1 MRRNS
6 ARGGPATTVAAVA
19 VVLAVVLGASA
30 CTGEKDLA
38 EARTQTPAELLA
50 SARTKL
56 ETSPSVSFTLE
67 SKGLPGEAVGISGAR
82 GTGRF
87 TPPSFK
93 GTLNATINGVTGAV
107 DVIAVEQDVFMKFF
121 TPGYNPIDPADY
133 GAPNPA
139 QLFDTKTGI
148 TSLVDQTQG
157 VQKDATVRDG
167 ADVLATVKGT
177 LPGEAVADLLVAGDR
192 SATFDV
198 TYGITDRGGEL
209 RTVVLSGPFYEGA
222 SSTYTLRLKRLDQP
236 VEITR
241 P

>member
-1 MRRNS
+1 M
-6 ARGGPATTVAAVA
+6 AVA
-19 VVLAVVLGASA
+19 LGASA
-30 CTGEKDLA
+30 CTGEEKKA
-38 EARTQTPAELLA
+38 EAKGQTPAELLS
-50 SARTKL
+50 SARARL

-67 SKGLPGEAVGISGAR
+67 SANLPGKAVGISGAK

-93 GTLNATINGVTGAV
+93 GTLNATINGVTGTVDVVAV
-107 DVIAVEQDVFMKFF
+107 DKQVWMKFF
-121 TPGYNPIDPADY
+121 TPDYNPINPADY

-148 TSLVDQTQG
+148 TSLVDKTQG
-157 VQKDATVRDG
+157 VQKEGTVRDG

-177 LPGEAVADLLVAGDR
+177 LPGSAVADLLVVGDR

-198 TYGITDRGGEL
+198 SYGITDRGGEL
-209 RTVVLSGPFYEGA
+209 RRVVLTGPFYQGA
-222 SSTYTLRLKRLDQP
+222 TSTYTLRLKRLDQP

>member
-1 MRRNS
+1 VV
-6 ARGGPATTVAAVA
+6 AALAAAVA
-19 VVLAVVLGASA
+19 LGTAA
-30 CTGEKDLA
+30 CTGDEEQA
-38 EARTQTPAELLA
+38 TGRGQTPAELLS

-67 SKGLPGEAVGISGAR
+67 SANLPGKAVGISGAK

-93 GTLNATINGVTGAV
+93 GTLDATVNGVTGTV
-107 DVIAVEQDVFMKFF
+107 DVIAVDQQVWMKFF
-121 TPGYNPIDPADY
+121 TPDYNPIDPKDY

-139 QLFDTKTGI
+139 RLFDTTTGV
-148 TSLVDQTQG
+148 TSLVGKTQG
-157 VQKDATVRDG
+157 VQKEGTVRDG

-177 LPGEAVADLLVAGDR
+177 LPGSAVADLLVVGDR

-209 RTVVLSGPFYEGA
+209 RRVVLTGPFYQGA
-222 SSTYTLRLKRLDQP
+222 TSTYTLRLKRLDQP

>member
-1 MRRNS
+1 MRLTG
-6 ARGGPATTVAAVA
+6 ARRGTPRAVALAA
-19 VVLAVVLGASA
+19 VVLAVALGASA
-30 CTGEKDLA
+30 CTGDEDAA
-38 EARTQTPAELLA
+38 EAKGQTPAELLA

-67 SKGLPGEAVGISGAR
+67 SAGLPGKAVGISGAK

-87 TPPSFK
+87 TPPAFK

-107 DVIAVEQDVFMKFF
+107 DVIAVERDVFMKFF

-148 TSLVDQTQG
+148 TSLVDKTQG
-157 VQKDATVRDG
+157 LEKDATVRDG
-167 ADVLATVKGT
+167 ADVLATMKGT
-177 LPGEAVADLLVAGDR
+177 LRGAAVADLLVVGDR
-192 SATFDV
+192 AGTFDV
-198 TYGITDRGGEL
+198 TYGVTDRSHEL
-209 RTVVLSGPFYEGA
+209 RTVVLTGPFYEGA
-222 SSTYTLRLKRLDQP
+222 TSTYTLRLKRLDQP

>member
-1 MRRNS
+1 M
-6 ARGGPATTVAAVA
+6 AGVALAVA
-19 VVLAVVLGASA
+19 LGASA
-30 CTGEKDLA
+30 CTGGE
-38 EARTQTPAELLA
+38 EHARAKGQTPAELLT
-50 SARTKL
+50 SARAKL

-67 SKGLPGEAVGISGAR
+67 SANLPGKAVGISGAK

-93 GTLNATINGVTGAV
+93 GTLNATISGVTGSV
-107 DVIAVEQDVFMKFF
+107 DVIAVDKDVWMKFF
-121 TPGYNPIDPADY
+121 TPDYNPIDPADY

-148 TSLVDQTQG
+148 TSLVDTTQG
-157 VQKDATVRDG
+157 VQKEGTVRDG

-177 LPGEAVADLLVAGDR
+177 LPGSAVADLLVVGDR

-198 TYGITDRGGEL
+198 SYGITDPGGEL
-209 RTVVLSGPFYEGA
+209 RRVVLTGPFYKGA
-222 SSTYTLRLKRLDQP
+222 TSTYTLRLKRLDQP

>member
-1 MRRNS
+1 V
-6 ARGGPATTVAAVA
+6 VAATA
-19 VVLAVVLGASA
+19 LAVGLGAAA
-30 CTGEKDLA
+30 CTGE
-38 EARTQTPAELLA
+38 EQTQAKGQSPAELLS

-67 SKGLPGEAVGISGAR
+67 SAGLPGKAVGVSGAR

-93 GTLNATINGVTGAV
+93 GTLNATISGVTGTV
-107 DVIAVEQDVFMKFF
+107 DVVAVEKDVWMKFF
-121 TPGYNPIDPADY
+121 TPDYNPIDPADY

-148 TSLVDQTQG
+148 TSLVDKTQG
-157 VQKDATVRDG
+157 VQKEGTVRDG
-167 ADVLATVKGT
+167 PDVLATVKGT
-177 LPGEAVADLLVAGDR
+177 LPGSAVADLLVVGDR
-192 SATFDV
+192 AATFDA
-198 TYGITDRGGEL
+198 TYGITNPGGEL
-209 RTVVLSGPFYEGA
+209 RRVVLSGPFYKGA
-222 SSTYTLRLKRLDQP
+222 TSTYTLRLKRLDQA

>member
-1 MRRNS
+1 
-6 ARGGPATTVAAVA
+6 VAAVA
-19 VVLAVVLGASA
+19 VVLAVALGASA
-30 CTGEKDLA
+30 CTGEEKRA
-38 EARTQTPAELLA
+38 EAKGQTPAELLA
-50 SARTKL
+50 SARTRL

-67 SKGLPGEAVGISGAR
+67 SAGLPGKAVGISGAR

-139 QLFDTKTGI
+139 QLFDTRAGI
-148 TSLVDQTQG
+148 TSLVDRTQG
-157 VQKDATVRDG
+157 VEKAATVRDG

-192 SATFDV
+192 AATFDV

-209 RTVVLSGPFYEGA
+209 RTVVLSGPFYQGA

>member
-1 MRRNS
+1 
-6 ARGGPATTVAAVA
+6 
-19 VVLAVVLGASA
+19 
-30 CTGEKDLA
+30 
-38 EARTQTPAELLA
+38 
-50 SARTKL
+50 
-56 ETSPSVSFTLE
+56 
-67 SKGLPGEAVGISGAR
+67 
-82 GTGRF
+82 
-87 TPPSFK
+87 
-93 GTLNATINGVTGAV
+93 V

-139 QLFDTKTGI
+139 QLFDTKAGI
-148 TSLVDQTQG
+148 TSLVDRTQG
-157 VQKDATVRDG
+157 VEKAATVRDG

-192 SATFDV
+192 AATFDV

-209 RTVVLSGPFYEGA
+209 RTVVLSGPFYQGA

>member
-1 MRRNS
+1 MRLIG
-6 ARGGPATTVAAVA
+6 ARRGTPRTVAVAA
-19 VVLAVVLGASA
+19 VVLALALGAAA
-30 CTGEKDLA
+30 CSGDEEAA
-38 EARTQTPAELLA
+38 EASGQTPNELLA

-67 SKGLPGEAVGISGAR
+67 SQGLPGEAVGVSGAK

-93 GTLNATINGVTGAV
+93 GTLNATISGVTGAV
-107 DVIAVEQDVFMKFF
+107 DVIAVEKDVYMKFF
-121 TPGYNPIDPADY
+121 TPGYNPIDPAAY

-148 TSLVDQTQG
+148 TSLVDRTQG
-157 VQKDATVRDG
+157 LQKDATVRDG
-167 ADVLATVKGT
+167 ADVLATLKGT

-198 TYGITDRGGEL
+198 TYGITDRSGEL
-209 RTVVLSGPFYEGA
+209 RTVVLSGPFYEGT

>member
-1 MRRNS
+1 MRLTG
-6 ARGGPATTVAAVA
+6 ARRGTRRAAVA
-19 VVLAVVLGASA
+19 AAVVLTVALGSTA
-30 CTGEKDLA
+30 CTGEEEQA
-38 EARTQTPAELLA
+38 EAKGQTPAELLT

-67 SKGLPGEAVGISGAR
+67 SQGLPGEAVGISGAN

-93 GTLNATINGVTGAV
+93 GTLNASINGVTGAV
-107 DVIAVEQDVFMKFF
+107 DVIAVDRAVWMKFF

-139 QLFDTKTGI
+139 RLFDTKTGV
-148 TSLVDQTQG
+148 TSLVDRTQG
-157 VQKDATVRDG
+157 LQKDATVRDG

-177 LPGEAVADLLVAGDR
+177 LPGSAVADLLVVGDR
-192 SATFDV
+192 AGTFDV
-198 TYGITDRGGEL
+198 TYGITDRTGEL
-209 RTVVLSGPFYEGA
+209 RRVVLTGPFYQGA
-222 SSTYTLRLKRLDQP
+222 TSTYTLRLKRLDQP

>member
-1 MRRNS
+1 MRLTG
-6 ARGGPATTVAAVA
+6 ARRGTPRAVA
-19 VVLAVVLGASA
+19 VGVVVLATALGASA
-30 CTGEKDLA
+30 CTGDEEQAAAKA
-38 EARTQTPAELLA
+38 QTPAELLA
-50 SARTKL
+50 AARTKL

-67 SKGLPGEAVGISGAR
+67 SEGLPGKAVGISGAR

-93 GTLNATINGVTGAV
+93 GTLNATIKGVTGAV
-107 DVIAVEQDVFMKFF
+107 DVIAVERDVYMKFF

-148 TSLVDQTQG
+148 TSLVDRTRG
-157 VQKDATVRDG
+157 LEKDATVRDG
-167 ADVLATVKGT
+167 ADVLATLTGT
-177 LPGEAVADLLVAGDR
+177 LPGDAVADLLVAGDR

-198 TYGITDRGGEL
+198 TYGVTDRGGEL
-209 RTVVLSGPFYEGA
+209 RTVVLKGPFYEGA